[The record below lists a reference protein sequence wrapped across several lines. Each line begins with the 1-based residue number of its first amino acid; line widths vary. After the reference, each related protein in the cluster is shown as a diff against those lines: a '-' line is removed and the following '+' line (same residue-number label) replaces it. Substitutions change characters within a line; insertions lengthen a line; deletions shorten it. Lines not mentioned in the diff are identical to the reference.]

1 MQKRNESS
9 NSSRAGSRRDDEK
22 IEVPSTIGSAGNN
35 TFVRML
41 VSGTARSEEHWDTG
55 DANLPRY
62 YFSIRWGDTT
72 RHDPGG
78 ISLPTNAAALE
89 FALRSVRKLKE
100 GGKYDEPSLSLI
112 VTNEMGEQIF
122 VIPF

>member
-1 MQKRNESS
+1 LVL
-9 NSSRAGSRRDDEK
+9 RAARKEK
-22 IEVPSTIGSAGNN
+22 
-35 TFVRML
+35 
-41 VSGTARSEEHWDTG
+41 HWRPEF
-55 DANLPRY
+55 AALLL
-62 YFSIRWGDTT
+62 SIRCGNTT

-78 ISLPTNAAALE
+78 TSLPTNAAALE

-100 GGKYDEPSLSLI
+100 GGKYDEPGLSLI

>member
-1 MQKRNESS
+1 MTRNR
-9 NSSRAGSRRDDEK
+9 NPK
-22 IEVPSTIGSAGNN
+22 TIGSVGNN
-35 TFVRML
+35 SFLCKL
-41 VSGTARSEEHWDTG
+41 VLGTERRNTG
-55 DANLPRY
+55 DPNLPRY
-62 YFSIRWGDTT
+62 YFSIRWGNTT

-78 ISLPTNAAALE
+78 TSLPTNAAALE

-100 GGKYDEPSLSLI
+100 GGKYDEPGLSLI